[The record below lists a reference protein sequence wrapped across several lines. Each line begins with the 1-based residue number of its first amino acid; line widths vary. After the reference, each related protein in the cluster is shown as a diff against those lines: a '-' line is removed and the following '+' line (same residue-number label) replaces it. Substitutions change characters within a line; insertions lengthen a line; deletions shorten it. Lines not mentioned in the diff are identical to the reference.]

1 MPQANRT
8 ALITGS
14 NKNIG
19 RACALALARSGCNI
33 VVNGAR
39 DRAAAES
46 VAAEVRALGPA
57 ALVAMGDVGR
67 REEAMR
73 IADAALEAF
82 GAVDILINNAA
93 IREDAKFLDITEEH
107 WRYVMA
113 VNFDAAFWLSRAC
126 LPGMVAKGWGRIVNF
141 AGMNAIHG
149 YNGRAHVSASKHAAW
164 GLTKALAKEFGSRG
178 ITVNIVSPGP
188 IMGEAQDSDPG
199 VPHRADEGPRPRRP
213 ARHARGG
220 GRRRRTIGL
229 RRRRL
234 HQRPADPGQRRRRD
248 VMLRART
255 LRSVE
260 RNDDAHLAADRVHL
274 ALFKMRRR
282 EVDGVGIAP
291 GADLGLTI

>member
-1 MPQANRT
+1 LPKANRT

-19 RACALALARSGCNI
+19 RACALTLARSGCNI

-67 REEAMR
+67 REEATR
-73 IADAALEAF
+73 IADAAFEAF
-82 GAVDILINNAA
+82 GTVDILINNAA
-93 IREDAKFLDITEEH
+93 IRENAKFLDITEEQ

-126 LPGMVAKGWGRIVNF
+126 LPGMVARGWGRIVNF

-188 IMGEAQDSDPG
+188 IMGEAQDTTQ
-199 VPHRADEGPRPRRP
+199 A
-213 ARHARGG
+213 
-220 GRRRRTIGL
+220 
-229 RRRRL
+229 
-234 HQRPADPGQRRRRD
+234 
-248 VMLRART
+248 
-255 LRSVE
+255 
-260 RNDDAHLAADRVHL
+260 AH
-274 ALFKMRRR
+274 
-282 EVDGVGIAP
+282 IAP
-291 GADLGLTI
+291 MQARVPAGRLGTPEEVAAAVGLLASDAGAYINGQLIQVNGGAET